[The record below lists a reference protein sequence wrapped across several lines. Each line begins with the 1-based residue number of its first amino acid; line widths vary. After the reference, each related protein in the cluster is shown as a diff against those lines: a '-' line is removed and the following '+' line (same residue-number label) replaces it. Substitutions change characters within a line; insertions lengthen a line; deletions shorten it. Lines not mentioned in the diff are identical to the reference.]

1 MSKKYI
7 LSCAVSVLFLSG
19 CVSTGKKPDDGY
31 LIGNYANAALLGDTN
46 LGFVDEAGLLLPVE
60 PKAGS
65 VLEHLDVAENYR
77 LSGNLLR
84 SSEHYDAIEYLFKDE
99 DTEGLVTKAGES
111 IGSLLVNDNMRSY
124 EPTPTERVLVNY
136 YKALNFWSE
145 SNIDFTRV
153 EFNRANERTR
163 IAIERYAE
171 EIKEKN
177 KNVNSEQLESNE
189 EAHVLS
195 DAVNSWEVYDNFMN
209 PAVAFTN
216 ALFLSSQSDHTNADT
231 LMKRVESMV
240 EVQKP
245 EIFDMKDI
253 NDGYFW
259 VITET
264 GLGPMLDENRY
275 DIPWKVGDE
284 FIVLSI
290 ALPTVKPRQSTVNP
304 STYTLNGKYLSMQ
317 ALGSMEKL
325 AKTELKK
332 RWSGI
337 LTRAIAS
344 AVAKG
349 VIQKAAAKENIYVG
363 FAASLISAVTTSA
376 DKRIWGKTPANWS
389 VTKVKNNGDNLLSI
403 PYAQTSHQVSLPS
416 NGSGIVYIKQPTSS
430 SKPYVSI
437 VAL

>member
-7 LSCAVSVLFLSG
+7 LSCVASVLLLSG
-19 CVSTGKKPDDGY
+19 CVSSGKKPDDGY

-46 LGFVDEAGLLLPVE
+46 LGFVDEAGLLVPVE
-60 PKAGS
+60 PKTGS
-65 VLEHLDVAENYR
+65 VLEHLDAAENYR

-84 SSEHYDAIEYLFKDE
+84 SSEHYDAIEYLFKEE
-99 DTEGLVTKAGES
+99 DTEGLVTKVGES
-111 IGSLLVNDNMRSY
+111 AGALLVNDNMRSY
-124 EPTPTERVLVNY
+124 EPTPVERVLVNY

-171 EIKEKN
+171 EIEEKN
-177 KNVNSEQLESNE
+177 ENSEQLDSNE
-189 EAHVLS
+189 ETQVLS
-195 DAVNSWEVYDNFMN
+195 DEVNSWDVYDNFMI

-216 ALFLSSQSDHTNADT
+216 ALFLSSQSDYTNADT
-231 LMKRVESMV
+231 FMKRVESMV
-240 EVQKP
+240 EVEKP
-245 EIFDMKDI
+245 EVFDMKDI

-275 DIPWKVGDE
+275 DIPWKVGNE
-284 FIVLSI
+284 LIVLSI

-304 STYTLNGKYLSMQ
+304 STYTLNGEYLSVQ
-317 ALGSMEKL
+317 DLGSMEKL
-325 AKTELKK
+325 TKTELKK

-349 VIQKAAAKENIYVG
+349 VIQKAVAKKNVYAG
-363 FAASLISAVTTSA
+363 FAASLVSAASTSA
-376 DKRIWGKTPANWS
+376 DKRIWDKTPANWS
-389 VTKVKNNGDNLLSI
+389 VTKVKNSGDNLLSI

-416 NGSGIVYIKQPTSS
+416 TGSGIVYIKQPTSN

-437 VAL
+437 VTL